1 MTTILIEFDPKTAS
15 PLEVINTLN
24 KILEQNLEEGK
35 ITDYSILM
43 PTDEHI
49 DLNVID
55 LVVRNPKEE

>member
-1 MTTILIEFDPKTAS
+1 VTTILIEFDPKTAS